1 MIKRE
6 RLYDAFGE
14 LIYAIAMADGTVQ
27 KEEVEAL
34 EKFLNQHPWA
44 KEIKWSFNYENEK
57 HHTVNQAYIN
67 AIDVCKENGPD
78 PEYKY
83 ILDVMVSVA
92 DAFGGIVPQ
101 EKILLDKFKTDLRS
115 RFIKDMKSNKLAYF
129 DDDE

>member
-14 LIYAIAMADGTVQ
+14 LIYAIAIADGKVQ

-34 EKFLNQHPWA
+34 EKLLSRHPWA
-44 KEIKWSFNYENEK
+44 MEIKWSFNYEQDKQHSVEE
-57 HHTVNQAYIN
+57 AYKQ

-83 ILDVMVSVA
+83 LLDVMEKVA
-92 DAFGGIVPQ
+92 EAFGGIIPQ
-101 EKILLDKFKTDLRS
+101 EQEIIDNFKYDLYR
-115 RFIKDMKSNKLAYF
+115 RFEHDLHTHQLVMP
-129 DDDE
+129 DDE

>member
-14 LIYAIAMADGTVQ
+14 LIYAIAMADGEVQ
-27 KEEVEAL
+27 KEEVETL
-34 EKFLNQHPWA
+34 EIFLSQHPWA
-44 KEIKWSFNYENEK
+44 KEIKWSFHYETEK
-57 HHTVNQAYIN
+57 HHTVDDAYKN
-67 AIDVCKENGPD
+67 AIDICKQNGPD

-83 ILDVMVSVA
+83 LLDVMVSVA

-101 EKILLDKFKTDLRS
+101 EKEILDKFKSDLRS
-115 RFIKDMKSNKLAYF
+115 RFIKDMKNNQLAYF